1 MGDPEVVMH
10 TPFDK
15 YAEVTEYAADLS
27 ATDASSKTMLISRT
41 GKDVVSGGRGPK

>member
-15 YAEVTEYAADLS
+15 YAEVIEYAADLS
-27 ATDASSKTMLISRT
+27 ACFFETMLISRT
-41 GKDVVSGGRGPK
+41 SKDVVSGGRGPK